1 MMSISYFYEMKFR
14 ICFFSLILAIL
25 FQWGC
30 QNHGPSGSNNVF
42 RYNESGSV
50 NSLDPAYAADLE
62 TMWIINQLYDGLVQL
77 DQNLEIQSC
86 LAQSWNVAE
95 DGLSYTFLIRKNVPF
110 HPFEGANHRMVTA
123 HDFVFSFNRILSKET
138 ASPGQWIFENV
149 RDQQPFEALSD
160 SVLVI
165 HLKRPQGSF
174 LQMLTTSYANV
185 VLPEA
190 VKKWGPDFRQHPI
203 GTGPFQLAFWEDQ
216 VSMVLHKNQNYWMH
230 DVLSGQSL
238 PHLDAVQID
247 FLKDAFA
254 EYQGFLSGKYDFM
267 SGIDAAYIDQLLSPD
282 GELKPEWKSQ
292 MRLERTPFIKTDF
305 IGFYLDGQ
313 KQITQ
318 DLRYRKMLSMSVD
331 RNTLCSKM
339 RNNIILPAKEGFV
352 SPQLKSSGNPHP
364 YLQLNIPQALN
375 LKKELEKDWGTPLPK
390 VTITVTP
397 EYADI
402 FEYLQHA
409 WGQLGIPISIA
420 TLQSGSFKEKVAKG
434 QIEVFRKN
442 WLADYPDGE
451 NFLQLFTQELFS
463 PNGPNYTHYSNPTW
477 EEAYRKAQTCSDS
490 DTRKRAWQQLD
501 SLVINDL
508 PIVPLYHDQ
517 VMHFV
522 SNKIDFWS
530 INAIN
535 MLDLTQVKKHQ

>member
-25 FQWGC
+25 FHWGC

-86 LAQSWNVAE
+86 IAHSWDIAK
-95 DGLSYTFLIRKNVPF
+95 DGLSYTFIIRNNVRF
-110 HPFEGANHRMVTA
+110 HPCDFAANRCVTA
-123 HDFVFSFNRILSKET
+123 HDFVFSFNRILSKEL

-149 RDQQPFEALSD
+149 REHQPFEALSD

-165 HLKRPQGSF
+165 HLKKPQGSF
-174 LQMLTTSYANV
+174 LQMLTTAYANV
-185 VLPEA
+185 VMPEA
-190 VKKWGPDFRQHPI
+190 VKKWGKDFRQHPV

-230 DVLSGQSL
+230 DGVTGKNL
-238 PHLDAVQID
+238 PHLEAVQID

-267 SGIDAAYIDQLLSPD
+267 SGIDAAYMDQLLSPA
-282 GELKPEWKSQ
+282 GELKDEWKSQ
-292 MRLERTPFIKTDF
+292 LRLERTPFIKTDF

-313 KQITQ
+313 HRMTQ
-318 DLRYRKMLSMSVD
+318 DLRFRKMLSMSID
-331 RNTLCSKM
+331 RSTLCNKM
-339 RNNIILPAKEGFV
+339 RNNIILPANSGFV
-352 SPQLKSSGNPHP
+352 SPQLKAFTASHP
-364 YLQLNIPQALN
+364 NLRLNIPAALS
-375 LKKELEKDWGTPLPK
+375 LKKELEKTWGSPLPAT
-390 VTITVTP
+390 TITVTP

-402 FEYLQHA
+402 FEFLQHE
-409 WGQLGIPISIA
+409 WNRLGIPIEIA

-451 NFLQLFTQELFS
+451 NFLQVFTQELFS
-463 PNGPNYTHYSNPTW
+463 PKGPNYTHYVNPTW
-477 EEAYRKAQTCSDS
+477 EQAYRKAQTCNDA
-490 DTRKRAWQQLD
+490 DTRKRAWKQLD

-535 MLDLTQVKKHQ
+535 MLDLTNVKKHQ

>member
-1 MMSISYFYEMKFR
+1 
-14 ICFFSLILAIL
+14 
-25 FQWGC
+25 
-30 QNHGPSGSNNVF
+30 
-42 RYNESGSV
+42 
-50 NSLDPAYAADLE
+50 YAADLE

-174 LQMLTTSYANV
+174 LQMLTTSYANA

-230 DVLSGQSL
+230 DILSGQSL

-282 GELKPEWKSQ
+282 GELKTEWKTQ
-292 MRLERTPFIKTDF
+292 LRLERTPFIKTDF
-305 IGFYLDGQ
+305 IGFYLDGT
-313 KQITQ
+313 KRITQ

-339 RNNIILPAKEGFV
+339 RNNIILPANEGFV
-352 SPQLKSSGNPHP
+352 SPQLKSSGKPHP

-451 NFLQLFTQELFS
+451 NFLQVFTQELFS
-463 PNGPNYTHYSNPTW
+463 PNGPNYTHYTNPTW
-477 EEAYRKAQTCSDS
+477 EEAYRKTQTCSDA

-522 SNKIDFWS
+522 SNKIDLWS

-535 MLDLTQVKKHQ
+535 MLDLTHVKKHQ

>member
-1 MMSISYFYEMKFR
+1 MLSISYFYEMNFR

-25 FQWGC
+25 FHWGC
-30 QNHGPSGSNNVF
+30 QNHSPSGSNNVF

-95 DGLSYTFLIRKNVPF
+95 DGLSYTFLIRKNVSF
-110 HPFEGANHRMVTA
+110 HPFEGAYPRLVTA
-123 HDFVFSFNRILSKET
+123 HDFVFSFNRILSQET

-149 RDQQPFEALSD
+149 RNKQPFEALSD

-165 HLKRPQGSF
+165 HLQRPQGSF

-190 VKKWGPDFRQHPI
+190 VKKWGPDFRRHPI

-216 VSMVLHKNQNYWMH
+216 VSMVLHKNENYWMR
-230 DVLSGQSL
+230 DVVSGQSL
-238 PHLDAVQID
+238 PHLNAVQID

-282 GELKPEWKSQ
+282 GELKTEWKSQ
-292 MRLERTPFIKTDF
+292 LRLERTPFIKTDF
-305 IGFYLDGQ
+305 IGFYLDGK

-318 DLRYRKMLSMSVD
+318 DLRYRQMLSMSVD
-331 RNTLCSKM
+331 RGILCSKM

-352 SPQLKSSGNPHP
+352 SPQLKSSSMPHP
-364 YLQLNIPQALN
+364 YLQLNIAQALN
-375 LKKELEKDWGTPLPK
+375 FKKELEKDWGTPLPK

-402 FEYLQHA
+402 FEYLQHE

-451 NFLQLFTQELFS
+451 NFLQVFTQELFS
-463 PNGPNYTHYSNPTW
+463 PNGPNYTHYTNPTW
-477 EEAYRKAQTCSDS
+477 EQAYRKAQTCNDAE
-490 DTRKRAWQQLD
+490 TRKSAWQQLD
-501 SLVINDL
+501 SLVMNDL
-508 PIVPLYHDQ
+508 PIVPLYYDQ

-522 SNKIDFWS
+522 SNKVDFWS
-530 INAIN
+530 INSIN
-535 MLDLTQVKKHQ
+535 MLDLTHVKKHQ